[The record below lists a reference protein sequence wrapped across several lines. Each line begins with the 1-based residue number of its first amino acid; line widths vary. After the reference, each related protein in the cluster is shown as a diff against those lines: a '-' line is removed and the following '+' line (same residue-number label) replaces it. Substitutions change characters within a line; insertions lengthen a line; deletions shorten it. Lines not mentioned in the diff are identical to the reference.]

1 MTATLHM
8 QTPDQMLHLLNDLVS
23 YKSITL
29 SEEEKHIPL
38 RIQQHILRIPY
49 FEANPGLVDIHITTD
64 SRFFLTALYK
74 REGAKKTVI
83 MVSHFDVVDVEDYG
97 KLKHLACLPEE
108 LTKELKNHPELLSP
122 EARLDLESGDWIF
135 GRGTMDMKCG
145 IVQHISLLERASAE
159 DWNVNLLLLSVPDE
173 EVNSV
178 GMREAIPKL
187 LELAET
193 HSLDYTL
200 FLNSEP
206 MFTQNVHDENH
217 YFYTGSIGKIL
228 PGIFCYGKET
238 HVGEP
243 LSGVNAAWMSS
254 MFTQEMEW
262 NELLCES
269 VNGQSSPPPT
279 ILWQKDLKKEYS
291 AQIPDRSVSLY
302 NAFLMNRNP
311 AEIMDIMVDLSTR
324 TAKKME
330 ASLQNKFL
338 KLTAGNI
345 QPPKIKVITYKEL
358 KQYAIEKTSETY
370 IASLEHS
377 IAKER
382 KGDNRVQSIDIVDQL
397 ATICKELAPMAIL
410 FFAPPYYPAV
420 NTEEEPVINELSASL
435 IDYAK
440 KRFGYDMQPVS
451 YFNGISDLSYATLQA
466 SIGDMETFNANLP
479 GDNELYDIPF
489 RDIAR
494 FNAPVLNVGPIGKDA
509 HKQSERL
516 YLPFAFGELP
526 HLLTHII
533 KLHEKQTV

>member
-1 MTATLHM
+1 
-8 QTPDQMLHLLNDLVS
+8 
-23 YKSITL
+23 
-29 SEEEKHIPL
+29 
-38 RIQQHILRIPY
+38 
-49 FEANPGLVDIHITTD
+49 
-64 SRFFLTALYK
+64 
-74 REGAKKTVI
+74 
-83 MVSHFDVVDVEDYG
+83 
-97 KLKHLACLPEE
+97 
-108 LTKELKNHPELLSP
+108 
-122 EARLDLESGDWIF
+122 
-135 GRGTMDMKCG
+135 
-145 IVQHISLLERASAE
+145 
-159 DWNVNLLLLSVPDE
+159 
-173 EVNSV
+173 
-178 GMREAIPKL
+178 
-187 LELAET
+187 
-193 HSLDYTL
+193 
-200 FLNSEP
+200 
-206 MFTQNVHDENH
+206 
-217 YFYTGSIGKIL
+217 
-228 PGIFCYGKET
+228 
-238 HVGEP
+238 
-243 LSGVNAAWMSS
+243 
-254 MFTQEMEW
+254 
-262 NELLCES
+262 
-269 VNGQSSPPPT
+269 
-279 ILWQKDLKKEYS
+279 
-291 AQIPDRSVSLY
+291 
-302 NAFLMNRNP
+302 
-311 AEIMDIMVDLSTR
+311 MDIMVDLSTR

-494 FNAPVLNVGPIGKDA
+494 FNAPVLNVGPIGRDA